1 MMILLMLLT
10 CLLFPTVGDVVVIVV
25 AVILVSADN
34 VVLVDFLAMSLL
46 LLTFLKYRLM
56 LML

>member
-34 VVLVDFLAMSLL
+34 VVLVDFPAMSLL
-46 LLTFLKYRLM
+46 LLTFLIYRLM
-56 LML
+56 LLL